1 MFKTRLTDRHLKEL
15 KLKLKQTQVLKRR
28 DERNNWIGVLSILA
42 VVTFT
47 GVAHAQTEAG
57 LYRGE
62 VLRTFQ
68 DTDSLVAKL
77 DAMGEYVSDL
87 ESILAETDMTA
98 HQARRVAL
106 SLETRVEGLQRA
118 TASLSFFKVRT
129 AKQLLALNVTEIGDC
144 QSQLDYGLAFRMAK
158 NALGKIL
165 VDFDDQQ
172 DSLGS
177 AILMISEQRTA
188 LSELHATNDLQTV
201 IGSADLAYL
210 DAQRLLV
217 AVAIRISQQRRVVE
231 IAYAQ
236 LGKTLSTFRSG
247 RTRCD
252 GEYVKPYD
260 NSFKVR
266 GSLGNADWHH
276 RRCCE

>member
-1 MFKTRLTDRHLKEL
+1 M
-15 KLKLKQTQVLKRR
+15 
-28 DERNNWIGVLSILA
+28 NNWIGVLSILT

-68 DTDSLVAKL
+68 DTDRLVAKL

-98 HQARRVAL
+98 HQARRAAL

-118 TASLSFFKVRT
+118 TAALSLFKVR
-129 AKQLLALNVTEIGDC
+129 AKKQLLALNVTEIGDC
-144 QSQLDYGLAFRMAK
+144 QSQRDYGLALRMAK

-217 AVAIRISQQRRVVE
+217 AVVIQISQQRRVVE
-231 IAYAQ
+231 IAYEQ

-247 RTRCD
+247 RTPCD
-252 GEYVKPYD
+252 GEYVKP
-260 NSFKVR
+260 
-266 GSLGNADWHH
+266 
-276 RRCCE
+276 